1 MPTKKICDTNV
12 VLMNYFGKRIFTEFC
27 DFIEV
32 VN

>member
-1 MPTKKICDTNV
+1 MPPKKICDNDV
-12 VLMNYFGKRIFTEFC
+12 VLMNYFCKRIFTEFC